1 MDLQTIKARLGDP
14 EKRNKHLDDRSY
26 DLNLKLLFQL
36 AFKLPEALVIHVVQ
50 EIPDEMRNINA
61 DWYFLTFED
70 LVTQVPTDLL

>member
-14 EKRNKHLDDRSY
+14 EKRNLDIRHLDDRSY

-61 DWYFLTFED
+61 D
-70 LVTQVPTDLL
+70 